1 MYLLL
6 LQICVMAGV
15 KFFGL
20 HITSPNVRKAVNHP
34 PRLVIIHTALSLFRY
49 DDYPAHC
56 GATSL
61 SYVIE
66 VDVWLVEQYNFYG
79 VCV

>member
-1 MYLLL
+1 
-6 LQICVMAGV
+6 MAGV

-79 VCV
+79 VCVG